1 MKRIFVAFLLAALPI
16 TGPIGCSTPPSARVV
31 EVQSLKAVGESAEA
45 AVALSAHLYA
55 SGTITAAQARQV
67 VAFYDGQFQPAF
79 RLAATAARADLSQPA
94 SADLAALASQL
105 VALVNPPK
113 HSP

>member
-1 MKRIFVAFLLAALPI
+1 MKRILVALLLAALPVA
-16 TGPIGCSTPPSARVV
+16 GPVGCSTPPSVRVV
-31 EVQSLKAVGESAEA
+31 EVQSLKAVGEAAEA

-55 SGTITAAQARQV
+55 SGTVTATQARAV
-67 VAFYDGQFQPAF
+67 IDFYDGKFQPAF